1 VNRLATTP
9 CGNGRYHGNN
19 SIRTSCMEIAPPPP
33 DPPPGGGRMPH
44 THYGPVMGER
54 PRKRRHGESVIAIG
68 VPLTEG
74 EWFRNEYGLRSM
86 TYELSQVRY
95 LRNRNVPLSTLH
107 HVYVPIDVPP
117 DYAAVTY
124 DVETLAVDPTA
135 LYNTMHEGRTI
146 FTQHIASEP
155 VAVGVP
161 VPRQTRQST
170 AGRVLPSFVG
180 DPYDPTS
187 RWGPS
192 IQEWSPL

>member
-1 VNRLATTP
+1 
-9 CGNGRYHGNN
+9 
-19 SIRTSCMEIAPPPP
+19 
-33 DPPPGGGRMPH
+33 MPH

-54 PRKRRHGESVIAIG
+54 PRRRRHGESVLAIG

-74 EWFRNEYGLRSM
+74 RMFRNEYGLRSM
-86 TYELSQVRY
+86 TYELSQV
-95 LRNRNVPLSTLH
+95 
-107 HVYVPIDVPP
+107 HVYLPMDVPT
-117 DYAAVTY
+117 DYAVTY
-124 DVETLAVDPTA
+124 DVGNLAADPTA
-135 LYNTMHEGRTI
+135 FYNTMHEGRTI
-146 FTQHIASEP
+146 FTHHTASQP